1 MRDPRI
7 DFFRGL
13 AIYMIFV
20 DHVSGDPLAKLTF
33 HMLGFSDAAELFVF
47 ISGLACGIAYS
58 RVFARHGFSVLT
70 LSIIKR
76 AGRIY
81 LYYVLS
87 SVAMILLVIT
97 AMNYME
103 LPNTF
108 GVTSDQP
115 LPAISSA
122 VFLLS
127 PPHLSGILVL
137 YIILTLIIVPALLVS
152 RGQTRNLTLA
162 VSGMAWLACQFFSE
176 LHGAPDASPVLESLG
191 LAIPVCDWRDAGDRT
206 RIQAAPVAEVLLQL
220 RWAVRVAWAV
230 VLGAFFYRVIVA
242 NSGFNVASWKMD
254 RAIANTMKEN
264 LSPLRLVHFLGVALL
279 VAVYFR
285 KDSPFLNWTISKS
298 LITTGMHSLEVFSL
312 CVVLTVMVNIVI
324 LASVPSLS
332 DRLIIDTIVFVL
344 LAVTA
349 AALEHR
355 RAVALR

>member
-20 DHVSGDPLAKLTF
+20 DHVSGDPLAKFTF

-87 SVAMILLVIT
+87 SVAMILIVIT
-97 AMNYME
+97 AMKYME
-103 LPNTF
+103 LPNSF
-108 GVTSDQP
+108 GVSADQP
-115 LPAISSA
+115 MPAISSA

-137 YIILTLIIVPALLVS
+137 YIIFTLIIVPALLIS
-152 RGQTRNLTLA
+152 QGQIRNLMLA
-162 VSGMAWLACQFFSE
+162 VSGMAWLACQFFSDYT
-176 LHGAPDASPVLESLG
+176 APLTHRLFLNPLAWQFLFAIGVTLGIERESKQPLW
-191 LAIPVCDWRDAGDRT
+191 PN
-206 RIQAAPVAEVLLQL
+206 LLRL
-220 RWAVRVAWAV
+220 RWAVKVAWAV
-230 VLGAFFYRVIVA
+230 VLGAFLYRIIVA

-254 RAIANTMKEN
+254 DAIANTMKEN
-264 LSPLRLVHFLGVALL
+264 LSPLRLVHFLSVALL

-285 KDSPFLNWTISKS
+285 QDSPFLNWTIAKS
-298 LITTGMHSLEVFSL
+298 LITTGMHSLDVFSL
-312 CVVLTVMVNIVI
+312 SVVVTVMVNIVV
-324 LASVPSLS
+324 LTSGPSLS
-332 DRLIIDTIVFVL
+332 DRLIIDSIVFVL
-344 LAVTA
+344 LALTA